1 MIEATPRPWVVIQN
15 DYAIPC
21 IVGAD
26 GEYVIEEVA
35 NNADKNAEFIV
46 KAVNSHDALVA
57 ALKETN
63 EALMFSAVVK
73 TPQGKD
79 GLQKKMWK
87 LRKDIVHILEQVK

>member
-1 MIEATPRPWVVIQN
+1 MIEATKRPWVVIQN
-15 DYAIPC
+15 DYAIPG

-57 ALKETN
+57 ALERLVDTVDVRASEFSTHSIQFQMSVTKAR
-63 EALMFSAVVK
+63 EALEAAK
-73 TPQGKD
+73 
-79 GLQKKMWK
+79 
-87 LRKDIVHILEQVK
+87 